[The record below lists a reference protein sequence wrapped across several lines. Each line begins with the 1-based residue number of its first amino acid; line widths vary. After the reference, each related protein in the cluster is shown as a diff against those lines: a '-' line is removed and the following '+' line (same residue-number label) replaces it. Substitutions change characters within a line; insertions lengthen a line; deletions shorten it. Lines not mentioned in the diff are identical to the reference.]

1 MEHTVAA
8 HEEHSGG
15 GVKEIVRVTV
25 ILSVLTIVELA
36 LGFWMMGMPLE
47 SSLRLGVKGA
57 IVILMMA
64 KAFYIVGYFMHLK
77 HEIKNLIMTIVV
89 PLALFIWFII
99 AFLYDGNSFRN
110 LRNTYDPHFKEQ
122 STIKVEKKE
131 EGKHEGKEEKHEEAK
146 PAEKKTVE

>member
-1 MEHTVAA
+1 MEHTVT

-15 GVKEIVRVTV
+15 GVKEIIKVTI
-25 ILSVLTIVELA
+25 ILSVLTVIELA
-36 LGFWMMGMPLE
+36 LGFWMMGIPLE
-47 SSLRLGVKGA
+47 SNLRLALKGA

-89 PLALFIWFII
+89 PLALFVWFIT
-99 AFLYDGNSFRN
+99 AFLYDGNSFRH

-131 EGKHEGKEEKHEEAK
+131 ETKETSQEEKKEQTK
-146 PAEKKTVE
+146 PEEKKVVE